1 MTSTHI
7 MNYNI
12 RKELG
17 KGAYGKVFDCTDI
30 NGIQKAIKEVKDEYR
45 FKMAALKEIKIL
57 RILTENNIEQVPIIK
72 YEEEFIDKGI
82 QYIVFEYMDT
92 DLYRYYR
99 KHSISYEETIN
110 IFYDTALGL
119 EYIHSQKIIHADLK
133 PENIMINVKTKKTK
147 IIDLGSAM
155 FDNDNTNFFYIQS
168 RYYRAPEILFNIEI
182 TNAIDIWSLG
192 CIIYELMFK
201 IPLFPA
207 KDKNDLVYLLTT
219 LLGLPTII
227 SRYFISPKHDYYF
240 VFCKVNGRYIRRP
253 TIKYYKPC
261 DEFGLTTK
269 LYKEIDIDIE
279 EKEVTAA
286 FERIG
291 KWMKENGYS

>member
-1 MTSTHI
+1 M
-7 MNYNI
+7 
-12 RKELG
+12 
-17 KGAYGKVFDCTDI
+17 
-30 NGIQKAIKEVKDEYR
+30 
-45 FKMAALKEIKIL
+45 LKY
-57 RILTENNIEQVPIIK
+57 T
-72 YEEEFIDKGI
+72 G
-82 QYIVFEYMDT
+82 
-92 DLYRYYR
+92 
-99 KHSISYEETIN
+99 
-110 IFYDTALGL
+110 
-119 EYIHSQKIIHADLK
+119 
-133 PENIMINVKTKKTK
+133 
-147 IIDLGSAM
+147 
-155 FDNDNTNFFYIQS
+155 
-168 RYYRAPEILFNIEI
+168 EI

-269 LYKEIDIDIE
+269 LYKEIDIDKFYADLWPKMFRSKYMFHHVFRRGDLLFMDQLHTIHRRSPI
-279 EKEVTAA
+279 KYMDRMLWRAA
-286 FERIG
+286 FD
-291 KWMKENGYS
+291 YSNIRF